1 MKKIIIN
8 GGAKLKGAVYIEG
21 SKNSVVA
28 LIPASIMC
36 RDKVRLYN
44 YPKIADVY
52 VLIDIL
58 KILNVNVKIADD
70 YIEIDSTNI
79 ESTSLISEKM
89 SLLRASYYF
98 MGSMLTLFNHV
109 DISLPGGCYL
119 GPRPIDLHLKGLKLL
134 NCSVEKDDGMFH
146 LHSERLIGNKIFLDI
161 ASVGATINIMLAS
174 IYAEGETIIENAAKE
189 PEIIDVANFLNKM
202 GAKIEG
208 AGTCLIKITGVKSLI
223 GVDHNVIPD
232 RIEAGTYLLIG
243 AACGKEVE
251 LHNVNPN
258 HLQAVIAKL
267 IESNVDI
274 KVQKDKL
281 FISKSENLLPLNIRT
296 AVYPGFPTDLQQI
309 ITALLTQ
316 ANGMSIINETIYSS
330 RFKNC
335 DDFIK
340 MGANIHVEN
349 DTAIVLG
356 PCELT
361 GTEVEASDLR
371 GGASLILAGLVANKQ
386 TIINNVEHIF
396 RGYGNIVNKLKTLN
410 AQIEIIE

>member
-28 LIPASIMC
+28 LIPASIIC
-36 RDKVRLYN
+36 KDIVRLYN
-44 YPKIADVY
+44 YPKISDVY
-52 VLIDIL
+52 VLMDIL
-58 KILNVNVKIADD
+58 KTLNVEVKICDK

-79 ESTSLISEKM
+79 KYTSLISEKM

-98 MGSMLTLFNHV
+98 MGAMLALFKHV

-119 GPRPIDLHLKGLKLL
+119 GPRPIDLHLKGFKLL
-134 NCSVEKDDGMFH
+134 NCSVERDDGIFH
-146 LHSERLIGNKIFLDI
+146 LYSEKVIGNKIFLDI
-161 ASVGATINIMLAS
+161 ASVGATINIMLSS
-174 IYAEGETIIENAAKE
+174 ILAEGETIIENAAKE
-189 PEIIDVANFLNKM
+189 PEIVDVACFLNKM

-208 AGTCLIKITGVKSLI
+208 AGTCLIKITGVKSLK
-223 GVDHNVIPD
+223 GTEHTVIPD

-243 AACGKEVE
+243 AACGDEIE
-251 LHNVNPN
+251 LYNVNPN

-267 IESNVDI
+267 IECNVVI
-274 KVQKDKL
+274 KVDRDKIL
-281 FISKSENLLPLNIRT
+281 ISKSENLLPINIRT

-309 ITALLTQ
+309 MTALLTQ

-335 DDFIK
+335 DDLIK

-356 PCELT
+356 PCELK

-371 GGASLILAGLVANKQ
+371 GGASLILAGLVGSKQ
-386 TIINNVEHIF
+386 TIIDNVEHIF
-396 RGYGNIVNKLKTLN
+396 RGYGNIVNKLKSLN
-410 AQIEIIE
+410 AQIKIIE